1 MPRWWLW
8 IISSHATVLLL
19 QATCITLYPFQ
30 VPTVH
35 PLYFRQLSSP
45 GNHCAVPETNIFDK
59 AASYLTGRNR
69 RTENMSSQF
78 LAFPASNPKT
88 RIPSIMCMPTYSW
101 KRPAHRHPGYWFVV
115 DVTESWWHDDHWCLM
130 CTAPIQSI
138 QASASSKLCQ
148 PANLSYLSHIA
159 NKPVSE
165 SRKCHRSIPR

>member
-1 MPRWWLW
+1 MQLYSCKQLAQHYIPFKFQPSILFTLGNSHPQE
-8 IISSHATVLLL
+8 IIV
-19 QATCITLYPFQ
+19 QFQ
-30 VPTVH
+30 KPTS
-35 PLYFRQLSSP
+35 LIRQ
-45 GNHCAVPETNIFDK
+45 
-59 AASYLTGRNR
+59 ASYLTGRNR
-69 RTENMSSQF
+69 RIENMSSQF
-78 LAFPASNPKT
+78 LAFPASNPQT

-115 DVTESWWHDDHWCLM
+115 DVTESWWHDDHRCLM
-130 CTAPIQSI
+130 CTAPIQPI